1 MLESTYTFE
10 PVNSLVGLSGYPAIV
25 EQDNG
30 DGTFQGH
37 LDLGNATLPEKL
49 AALADFKFG
58 AAEELLGI

>member
-10 PVNSLVGLSGYPAIV
+10 PVNSLVGLTGYPAII

-37 LDLGNATLPEKL
+37 LDLENIRPSQKL
-49 AALADFKFG
+49 AALLDFKSDV
-58 AAEELLGI
+58 AEELLGI

>member
-10 PVNSLVGLSGYPAIV
+10 PVNSLVGLAGYHAIV
-25 EQDNG
+25 EQDNC

-37 LDLGNATLPEKL
+37 LDLENIRPSQKL
-49 AALADFKFG
+49 AALLDFKSD

>member
-1 MLESTYTFE
+1 MLEGIHTFE
-10 PVNSLVGLSGYPAIV
+10 PVNSLVGLAGYPAIV

-58 AAEELLGI
+58 ATKELLGI

>member
-10 PVNSLVGLSGYPAIV
+10 PVNSLVGLAGYPAIV

-37 LDLGNATLPEKL
+37 LDLENIRPSQKL
-49 AALADFKFG
+49 AALLDFKSD